1 LFLPFADSCDEAFE
15 KQWSENDCTSGKTP
29 LLFEGEMGIAHEPEF
44 NGVRRVKSFS
54 TVFLSRRVRTSKRQ
68 KKSRQ

>member
-1 LFLPFADSCDEAFE
+1 
-15 KQWSENDCTSGKTP
+15 
-29 LLFEGEMGIAHEPEF
+29 LLFEGEMGVAHEPEF